1 MTNTTTPPY
10 STTPPQ
16 NISGANNS
24 QRGATS
30 KNHAEPDASEV
41 GSSGVASP
49 EGGCED
55 ETYHEYRARGEN
67 KTALIVPPLSDAEL
81 LLKNNLSS
89 STLPRPS
96 AAQDSS
102 SNGSNGDF
110 WDSLSKHA
118 RSQLLSDSRRYTS
131 AYRDLPPTSPSPAP
145 KSSRTSDD
153 EMESTDVDAACI
165 PIVMAGHQPTLF
177 HPGVWFKNYALDRI
191 ARDTGAHAIN
201 LVIDNDVAASR
212 SIRVPVRDASGRVRY
227 QTVSY
232 DVGGAGIP
240 FEQAKIRD
248 LRQFDRFDAEVRQT
262 IAPLVSDP
270 SINRVWPHA
279 RAAIR
284 RCEIAGCALAQA
296 RHALE
301 GELGWETL
309 EIPLGVAVRGWPFA
323 RFVME
328 IADQAEGFRQV
339 YNDAADH
346 YRAWHGIRSNAHPVP
361 NLARDGDW
369 FELPLWVYG
378 NDNPVRRP
386 VWARRIGN
394 RLELSEREASNSAAA
409 LVRLPAD
416 NRDEA
421 AAVLADAASPEFKLR
436 PRALVTT
443 MFARL
448 VLSDLFIHGIGGGKY
463 DQLADRI
470 ICQFFQRRPPAFEV
484 VSATVRLPGQD
495 RDPSL
500 PQHAE
505 KLHRQIRDTRYHG
518 EHMLLERDGESSP
531 LVQRKKALLDSMP
544 PKGQRG
550 DWHHEMDSLNTAIAA
565 ELENERQKLQA
576 SLQRLRLKQTEEQI
590 LASRELSFCLFPIEE
605 LTSAFEQ
612 MLQ

>member
-1 MTNTTTPPY
+1 MPE
-10 STTPPQ
+10 
-16 NISGANNS
+16 
-24 QRGATS
+24 
-30 KNHAEPDASEV
+30 KHAGPVASEV
-41 GSSGVASP
+41 GSSGVDPS

-55 ETYHEYRARGEN
+55 ETYQEYRARGEN

-89 STLPRPS
+89 STSSSTLPRPS
-96 AAQDSS
+96 AAQDLS
-102 SNGSNGDF
+102 SNGSNSDF
-110 WDSLSKHA
+110 WDSLRDQA

-131 AYRDLPPTSPSPAP
+131 AYRDLPPTSPTPDSQSTPAP
-145 KSSRTSDD
+145 PSTPARQSSRPFQTTRPSDSATA
-153 EMESTDVDAACI
+153 STDVDSACI

-212 SIRVPVRDASGRVRY
+212 SIRVPVRDALGRVRY

-248 LRQFDRFDAEVRQT
+248 LRQFDRFDAEVRRT

-270 SINRVWPHA
+270 SISRVWPHA

-394 RLELSEREASNSAAA
+394 QLELSDRESSNSAAA

-416 NRDEA
+416 NRDAA

-470 ICQFFQRRPPAFEV
+470 ICQFFQQRPPAFEV

-500 PQHAE
+500 PLKAE

-518 EHMLLERDGESSP
+518 EKWLLTRSGEQSP
-531 LVQRKKALLDSMP
+531 LVQRKKTLLDNMP
-544 PKGQRG
+544 PKGQRSE
-550 DWHHEMDSLNTAIAA
+550 WHHEMDSLNSAIAA
-565 ELENERQKLQA
+565 ELETERQNLQA